1 MNSLLRFRLAV
12 DAADVGELGPL
23 QVLPSVVVVGAVGA
37 ASAEKPLV
45 DGSGM
50 ASTGRSVCV
59 MRARGTGPAVGAT
72 VGAGP
77 WNAGRGSEGMVCLGL
92 PRAGRGPTWRRRGV
106 GG

>member
-37 ASAEKPLV
+37 EKPLV

-59 MRARGTGPAVGAT
+59 MRARGTGPAVGAAG
-72 VGAGP
+72 GAGP

-92 PRAGRGPTWRRRGV
+92 PRAGRGPKWRRRGV